1 MGLVFGWSSSGPQ
14 EAWYERISP
23 HVSIQKTD
31 TVRMR
36 QTCLASISNALVL
49 LAYDFS
55 EGKFWPVEAPS
66 ASLALQG
73 RTAWVELPV
82 AVLIILS
89 PVACLI
95 LFVISLRRTGSPSL
109 RQSCAVATF
118 ILPLVA
124 LALYAYYESGIPP
137 ETNIR
142 IDLLLIYPA
151 LALDFLFWPAL
162 LVRYLIYRRA

>member
-1 MGLVFGWSSSGPQ
+1 MGH
-14 EAWYERISP
+14 

-31 TVRMR
+31 FTRMR
-36 QTCLASISNALVL
+36 QTCFASMSNALVL
-49 LAYDFS
+49 LALSPTRSVYDFFV
-55 EGKFWPVEAPS
+55 GTFG
-66 ASLALQG
+66 LALQG

-82 AVLIILS
+82 AVLVILS

-109 RQSCAVATF
+109 RQRCAVTTF
-118 ILPLVA
+118 VLPLVA

-162 LVRYLIYRRA
+162 LVRYLIFRRA